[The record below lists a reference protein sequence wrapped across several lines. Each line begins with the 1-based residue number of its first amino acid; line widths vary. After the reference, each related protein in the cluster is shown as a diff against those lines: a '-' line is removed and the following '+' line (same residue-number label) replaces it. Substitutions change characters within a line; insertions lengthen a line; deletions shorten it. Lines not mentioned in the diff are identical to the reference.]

1 MESRGEPR
9 SAQIPRGD
17 RAGFT
22 SLAAILRLLSHQHG
36 EEILSSLYSPP
47 ADRLPFFPHPFLP
60 FSLPL
65 SLQFPVG
72 RAPGF
77 SRIEGSIFEGSD
89 LKPLVRHERAR
100 TFSLSIS
107 PPPPLFFSSSPF
119 PSSTLL
125 SIHSRPQTTG
135 AASFCVE
142 SIVLLGL
149 LRMYIWSLI
158 QSVRARDVDCSIIFR
173 TYTVWRE

>member
-36 EEILSSLYSPP
+36 EEILSSLYSP
-47 ADRLPFFPHPFLP
+47 AVGRLPFLPRPFLS

-77 SRIEGSIFEGSD
+77 SRIEGSVFEGSD

-100 TFSLSIS
+100 TFSLF
-107 PPPPLFFSSSPF
+107 PPPPSSSPLPLSHSLRLPF
-119 PSSTLL
+119 YLFTRSPKQQELLPS
-125 SIHSRPQTTG
+125 
-135 AASFCVE
+135 A
-142 SIVLLGL
+142 
-149 LRMYIWSLI
+149 
-158 QSVRARDVDCSIIFR
+158 
-173 TYTVWRE
+173 